1 MTPCLT
7 KCSPSYKIFA
17 FIFLVATH
25 IYQDNRMATNSP
37 EKSQSNPNISNK
49 FGIIILNR
57 NV

>member
-17 FIFLVATH
+17 IIFLVATH
-25 IYQDNRMATNSP
+25 IYQDNRMATKSP
-37 EKSQSNPNISNK
+37 EKSQSNPKISNK